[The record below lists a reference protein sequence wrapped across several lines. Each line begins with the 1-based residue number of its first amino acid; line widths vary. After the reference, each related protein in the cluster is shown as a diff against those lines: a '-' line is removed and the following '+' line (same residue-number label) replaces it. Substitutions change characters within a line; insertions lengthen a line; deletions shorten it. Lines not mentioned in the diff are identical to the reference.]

1 MSFQVLTLLERL
13 NMSAYKEV
21 FEEERIDGQILL
33 ECDDEIL
40 STELKVT
47 SRLHRIK
54 LKKIISGKQSVQ
66 ELLEERTKL

>member
-1 MSFQVLTLLERL
+1 MLEKL
-13 NMSAYKEV
+13 NMSAYKEL
-21 FEEERIDGQILL
+21 FAAEQINGEILM

-54 LKKIISGKQSVQ
+54 LKKIISGQLSVQ
-66 ELLEERTKL
+66 ELLAEC